1 MLLLRLE
8 LVLCINL
15 CYNSLCVK
23 CVLIVNIFNIVMNIT
38 ARFDVRFDI
47 SSSDSTFPVRFDI
60 QYYRMS
66 SCLNDFTNS

>member
-23 CVLIVNIFNIVMNIT
+23 CVLIVNIFNIVSEYNGQI
-38 ARFDVRFDI
+38 RCPIRHFFVRFDI
-47 SSSDSTFPVRFDI
+47 SGPIRHSVLPNVV
-60 QYYRMS
+60 M
-66 SCLNDFTNS
+66 LE